1 MNIIYFPCMPFSRIQ
16 DFSISSVLC
25 LLFFSCSPQ
34 VPEEKTPAEKLDVF
48 LGDFS
53 NEWYALND
61 RFHIKLEDMNITLND
76 DNQSGTD
83 LIASLNFPLNWTEF
97 QYQEESDF
105 AQGYDAIIQVK
116 SNILITHKYVDGNWT
131 FLSAEQTDFNTTL
144 IEVADDYS
152 KIIADAWIRRL
163 PSRKEFTDQKD
174 LFSKIPPNKRY

>member
-1 MNIIYFPCMPFSRIQ
+1 MNIIYFSVCPFPKFKLFQSQSAI
-16 DFSISSVLC
+16 C

-34 VPEEKTPAEKLDVF
+34 VPKKRLPPRNLIFFWKI
-48 LGDFS
+48 FS

-116 SNILITHKYVDGNWT
+116 SNVLVTHKYVDGNWT

-174 LFSKIPPNKRY
+174 LFSKSPPNKRY

>member
-1 MNIIYFPCMPFSRIQ
+1 MIHLSAPFLPISIIPKAIPNSFTLPGYWCTVRKDDTAVLSKPYNRDKIQ
-16 DFSISSVLC
+16 
-25 LLFFSCSPQ
+25 
-34 VPEEKTPAEKLDVF
+34 
-48 LGDFS
+48 
-53 NEWYALND
+53 
-61 RFHIKLEDMNITLND
+61 
-76 DNQSGTD
+76 
-83 LIASLNFPLNWTEF
+83 EF

-116 SNILITHKYVDGNWT
+116 SNVLITHKYVDGNWT